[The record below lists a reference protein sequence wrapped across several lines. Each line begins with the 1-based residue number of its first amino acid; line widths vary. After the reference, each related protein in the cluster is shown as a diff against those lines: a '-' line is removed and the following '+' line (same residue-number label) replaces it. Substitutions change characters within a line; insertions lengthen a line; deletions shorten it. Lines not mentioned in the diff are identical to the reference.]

1 FPNNT
6 AINDNTNPLFRLAQH
21 ALEREK
27 HEQQQQGQSSQ
38 DISNK
43 LKAAWSYF
51 HTSKSNLSSTHGDGV
66 EHIITTTTT
75 TPSYEVGLLYYK

>member
-43 LKAAWSYF
+43 
-51 HTSKSNLSSTHGDGV
+51 V
-66 EHIITTTTT
+66 R
-75 TPSYEVGLLYYK
+75 